1 MKIRD
6 LLSTRFRYVYK
17 NWCLYIIIANVA
29 VFLLTS
35 MNRSLMSYLAMNPI
49 NVAHHHMYWQ
59 FVTYMFVHGSLSHL
73 FFNMLGLYFFGT
85 AVEQSIGSKEFL
97 LFYLLCGTLAG
108 IFSYF
113 VYVNTGYF
121 RIFLLGASGALFAV
135 LLAYVVIFPDS
146 TVFLFGIVPMSAR
159 MLILGYTVLEII
171 YQMTGYNAGVAHLTH
186 LGGFAF
192 AYHYF
197 VIRFRVN
204 PAERLFG
211 RRR

>member
-1 MKIRD
+1 M
-6 LLSTRFRYVYK
+6 
-17 NWCLYIIIANVA
+17 
-29 VFLLTS
+29 
-35 MNRSLMSYLAMNPI
+35 
-49 NVAHHHMYWQ
+49 
-59 FVTYMFVHGSLSHL
+59 
-73 FFNMLGLYFFGT
+73 

-97 LFYLLCGTLAG
+97 LFYFVCGTLAG

-113 VYVNTGYF
+113 VYVNTGYY

-135 LLAYVVIFPDS
+135 LLAYAVIFPDS

-159 MLILGYTVLEII
+159 MLILGYTVLEIV

-192 AYHYF
+192 AYLYF